1 MESIEVSPGQSV
13 LLLWSGNLSPEL
25 LQTSVQQLKEKV
37 GDGGKVQVENI
48 ERLSLC
54 KYKGTKTYGS
64 VWQSVKMQ
72 SNFGFIWIDDVRP
85 SVHQHFG

>member
-54 KYKGTKTYGS
+54 K
-64 VWQSVKMQ
+64 
-72 SNFGFIWIDDVRP
+72 
-85 SVHQHFG
+85 